1 LTIGTSHDEE
11 AMGELSWVPGKSLWK
26 HAPS

>member
-1 LTIGTSHDEE
+1 
-11 AMGELSWVPGKSLWK
+11 MGELSWVPGKSLWK

>member
-1 LTIGTSHDEE
+1 ME
-11 AMGELSWVPGKSLWK
+11 ELSWLPGKSLWK